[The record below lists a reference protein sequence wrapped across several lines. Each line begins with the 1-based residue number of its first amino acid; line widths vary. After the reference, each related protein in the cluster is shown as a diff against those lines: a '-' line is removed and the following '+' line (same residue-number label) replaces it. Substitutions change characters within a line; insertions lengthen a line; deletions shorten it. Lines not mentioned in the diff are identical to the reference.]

1 MDLPLLISIDG
12 SLNDRFAHM
21 TIPYFS
27 LFHSYGL
34 GLGLGTWATHAD
46 SLAERFADTFPA
58 FRLFWFSA
66 GGRIMSGWGTVVFEL
81 GVFGLLLVGVY
92 FLIVAKSFKTPRRI
106 RVSTVTAALMLFFM
120 PLLSLSLAFPF
131 VGYLTGVLLR
141 TTSKSYQWQV

>member
-1 MDLPLLISIDG
+1 
-12 SLNDRFAHM
+12 
-21 TIPYFS
+21 
-27 LFHSYGL
+27 
-34 GLGLGTWATHAD
+34 
-46 SLAERFADTFPA
+46 
-58 FRLFWFSA
+58 
-66 GGRIMSGWGTVVFEL
+66 MSGWGTVVFEL